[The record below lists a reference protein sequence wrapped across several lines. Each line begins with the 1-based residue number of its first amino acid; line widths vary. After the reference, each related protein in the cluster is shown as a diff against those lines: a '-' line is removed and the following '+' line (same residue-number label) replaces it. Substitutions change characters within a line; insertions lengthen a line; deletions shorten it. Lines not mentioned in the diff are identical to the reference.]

1 MKYSRKEIDKTGKI
15 MLTATEQET
24 FKQAIEKINDWR
36 SLHLVPLDMLQ
47 QKIVAFLDFNNIRP
61 FLISRRLKRLTSI
74 QYKLDLNPE
83 MGLGG
88 MQDIGGLRI
97 VINTVEELL
106 RLQALLRSLPIA
118 EFECRR
124 MYDYVNEPKDSGY
137 RSIHFA
143 YIYHCENKDYDGL
156 RIELQIRTR
165 LQHLWA
171 TAVETAGLYT
181 NTSLKSSQGKNEW
194 LDFFKV
200 VSALFCYKEQLPVAR
215 NLCHMT
221 MKALM
226 VECYARNKRYR
237 YSDILKALT
246 VSVHE
251 TEDKTQE
258 YSYYLIVIN
267 FENSTVNVTS
277 FKRNEEKLAS
287 EEYTDIESHLQDG
300 KNAAVLV
307 SVSKVDELR
316 KAYPSYFLD
325 TKEFTG
331 NVDKICQNCLDWN
344 LLSN

>member
-36 SLHLVPLDMLQ
+36 SLHLIPLDMLQ

-118 EFECRR
+118 DFECRR

-171 TAVETAGLYT
+171 TAVETAALYT
-181 NTSLKSSQGKNEW
+181 NTPLKSSQGDDEW
-194 LDFFKV
+194 QDFFKV
-200 VSALFCYKEQLPVAR
+200 VSALFCFKEQLPVAR
-215 NLCHMT
+215 SFANIP
-221 MKALM
+221 MKELM
-226 VECYARNKRYR
+226 VDCYWRNKKYH
-237 YSDILKALT
+237 YSDILKALN

-258 YSYYLIVIN
+258 YSYLIIAL
-267 FENSTVNVTS
+267 
-277 FKRNEEKLAS
+277 K
-287 EEYTDIESHLQDG
+287 
-300 KNAAVLV
+300 
-307 SVSKVDELR
+307 
-316 KAYPSYFLD
+316 
-325 TKEFTG
+325 
-331 NVDKICQNCLDWN
+331 
-344 LLSN
+344 

>member
-15 MLTATEQET
+15 MLTATDQET

-36 SLHLVPLDMLQ
+36 SLHLIPLDMLQ

-88 MQDIGGLRI
+88 MQDIGGLRV

-106 RLQALLRSLPIA
+106 RLQALLRSLPIDD
-118 EFECRR
+118 FECRR

-200 VSALFCYKEQLPVAR
+200 VSALFSYKEQLPVAR
-215 NLCHMT
+215 NLSKMT

-237 YSDILKALT
+237 YSDILKALN

-287 EEYTDIESHLQDG
+287 EKYTDIESHLQDG

>member
-36 SLHLVPLDMLQ
+36 SLHLIPLDMLQ

-88 MQDIGGLRI
+88 MQDIGGLRV

-118 EFECRR
+118 DFECRR

-156 RIELQIRTR
+156 RIELQIAHDFNTYGQQQWKQRR
-165 LQHLWA
+165 
-171 TAVETAGLYT
+171 YT
-181 NTSLKSSQGKNEW
+181 
-194 LDFFKV
+194 
-200 VSALFCYKEQLPVAR
+200 
-215 NLCHMT
+215 
-221 MKALM
+221 
-226 VECYARNKRYR
+226 
-237 YSDILKALT
+237 
-246 VSVHE
+246 
-251 TEDKTQE
+251 
-258 YSYYLIVIN
+258 LI
-267 FENSTVNVTS
+267 
-277 FKRNEEKLAS
+277 
-287 EEYTDIESHLQDG
+287 H
-300 KNAAVLV
+300 
-307 SVSKVDELR
+307 
-316 KAYPSYFLD
+316 P
-325 TKEFTG
+325 
-331 NVDKICQNCLDWN
+331 
-344 LLSN
+344 